1 MISLEHYRA
10 LREAAGLVDR
20 RRRGRLYLTG
30 EDRRSYLHGQLTNDI
45 AVLGPGQGCYA
56 ALLTPQGRMIADM
69 RVLELGDAVLMD
81 LDRKAAVTVLEH
93 LQTFVF
99 NEDVASVDVT
109 ETLAQLGVYG
119 PSAPSA
125 LAGACGGNADEL
137 QALPLYGSSRLVHD
151 GGPIT
156 VVRSDDYGIP
166 GFDLFAESSRFDA
179 LASSLRNG
187 GAVDVEPTV
196 VEVVRVESG
205 RPLFGTDMDEQ
216 TIPLEAGIENRA
228 ISLTKGCYVGQEIII
243 RVLHRGHGRVARRL
257 VGITMEAAAPQPAR
271 GDHIRSG
278 DRDIGAVT
286 SAATSPTL
294 GKPIAL
300 GYVRRDFSEPGT
312 PVSIAHDQSTFPAVV
327 TRTPF
332 V

>member
-10 LREAAGLVDR
+10 LREGAGLVDR
-20 RRRGRLYLTG
+20 RGRGRLSLTG
-30 EDRRSYLHGQLTNDI
+30 EDRRSYLHGLLTNDI

-56 ALLTPQGRMIADM
+56 ALLSPQGRMIADM

-81 LDRKAAVTVLEH
+81 LDRTAAATVLER

-99 NEDVASVDVT
+99 SEDVAVVDVT

-119 PSAPSA
+119 PSALSA
-125 LAGACGGNADEL
+125 VAGAAGGNADAL
-137 QALPLYGSSRLVHD
+137 RALPLYGSMRLVQD
-151 GGPIT
+151 GGSIT
-156 VVRSDDYGIP
+156 IVRSDDYGIP
-166 GFDLFAESSRFDA
+166 GFDLFVASSRFDA
-179 LASSLRNG
+179 LASSMRSE
-187 GAVDVEPTV
+187 GAVDVDPAV
-196 VEVVRVESG
+196 VEAVRVESG

-243 RVLHRGHGRVARRL
+243 RVLHRGHGRVARKL
-257 VGITMEAAAPQPAR
+257 VGITMDAAAPPPAR
-271 GDHIRSG
+271 GDRIRAG

-294 GKPIAL
+294 GKSIAL
-300 GYVRRDFSEPGT
+300 GYVHRDFTEPGT
-312 PVSIAHDQSTFPAVV
+312 PVSVVHDQSVVHAVV

>member
-20 RRRGRLYLTG
+20 RGRGRLSLTG
-30 EDRRSYLHGQLTNDI
+30 DDRRSYLHGLLTNDI
-45 AVLGPGQGCYA
+45 AALGPGQGCYA

-81 LDRKAAVTVLEH
+81 LDRTAAATVLER

-99 NEDVASVDVT
+99 SEDVAVVDVT

-125 LAGACGGNADEL
+125 IASAIGGNAD
-137 QALPLYGSSRLVHD
+137 ALKALLLYGSTSRVYD
-151 GGPIT
+151 GGSIT

-166 GFDLFAESSRFDA
+166 GFDLFVDSSRFDA
-179 LASSLRNG
+179 LASSLRHG
-187 GAVDVEPTV
+187 GAVDVEPAV

-205 RPLFGTDMDEQ
+205 RPLFGADMDEQ

-243 RVLHRGHGRVARRL
+243 RVLHRGHGRVARKL

-278 DRDIGAVT
+278 DRDIGTVT
-286 SAATSPTL
+286 SAVTSPTL

-300 GYVRRDFSEPGT
+300 GYVHRDFTKPGT
-312 PVSIAHDQSTFPAVV
+312 PVSVAYDQSALPAVV